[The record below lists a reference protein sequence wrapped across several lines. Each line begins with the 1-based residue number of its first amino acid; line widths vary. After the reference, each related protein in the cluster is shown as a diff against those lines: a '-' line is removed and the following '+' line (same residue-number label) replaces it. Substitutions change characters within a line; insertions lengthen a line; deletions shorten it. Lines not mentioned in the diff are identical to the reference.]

1 MSSQKPTIHI
11 TTVLHQLKSGFTR
24 TKSDK
29 MYNPNIGSIE
39 EAYGLT
45 PSAVKILFD
54 HPKLKGVRTSVVVEP
69 PFILVDEEEQAD
81 TVETTTPTEDF
92 SNDVLEI
99 MPQEESVTENVETEL
114 EETTTSE
121 F

>member
-11 TTVLHQLKSGFTR
+11 TTVLNQLKSGFTR

-29 MYNPNIGSIE
+29 MYNTNIGSIE

-54 HPKLKGVRTSVVVEP
+54 HPKLKGVRTSAVVEP
-69 PFILVDEEEQAD
+69 PFILVDEEEQEDIAG
-81 TVETTTPTEDF
+81 TTIPTEDY
-92 SNDVLEI
+92 SNNVLEI
-99 MPQEESVTENVETEL
+99 IPQQELVTEDAETEL
-114 EETTTSE
+114 EETTTNE